1 MRCHRHAHVLQ
12 FANDLRIV
20 AIELAGKLVNSKLW
34 HSLFKP
40 SKVPE
45 AGEEYIYFT
54 LQARSDRLFLY
65 FPRSVPEEEECPY

>member
-40 SKVPE
+40 SVNSPKP
-45 AGEEYIYFT
+45 GKNIIYFT

-65 FPRSVPEEEECPY
+65 FPRSFPEEGCPY